1 MLSYKNQCQRLQ
13 SRISAME
20 LEKTGATRR
29 RGVPTSNSR
38 PKEPAAQDHDIN
50 SKYVRLIYNCKKIT
64 YTFYCNSYIMNHSV
78 F

>member
-29 RGVPTSNSR
+29 RGVAMSNSR
-38 PKEPAAQDHDIN
+38 PKEPGAQEDHETN
-50 SKYVRLIYNCKKIT
+50 SKFV
-64 YTFYCNSYIMNHSV
+64 
-78 F
+78 